1 MKGAV
6 AEWAVLA
13 VVGVWAGIGL
23 TGVAVAQQNR
33 PASGGNPAAGNPLD
47 ALPQINAPQKAPN
60 VTVQVEQQTPQLQQ
74 LLATHITPAT
84 FKVEGVKSIPFD
96 EVVKKFAPL
105 ANHDITIGQLIETA
119 NEVTKLYQERGYALS
134 FAFVPAQDFAGGVVR
149 ITVVEGYVKDVK
161 VTGKPGK
168 LEDKMRS
175 IAAHIVE
182 DRPLR
187 TATFQRYI
195 NVLGLLPGLKVKANV
210 APPTNTDGATTLE
223 LDATQKPYDIST
235 GIDFNHPGVQ
245 GLLTLTENGLTPFGE
260 QLSVSA
266 LLPKGRDNVTYLAAH
281 AAVPIASDGLI
292 AKVDASHY
300 RGNPTDNPGLPGS
313 VERTVISDKIT
324 GALSYP
330 LLLSNTRSVVG
341 TVSAYATHDEDRY
354 HNTLNG
360 LQYGLKSQ
368 VRVVQLQADY
378 TDVQTGQVRKASIA
392 VAKAFN
398 VLGASKSA
406 DTNIPGLTLQ
416 NPASLNFV
424 RTNASFSQTNDWPM
438 GFGTAVAVIGQYS
451 PVSLPTSEQISFGA
465 QRFAAGYEPGE
476 ASGDSGWAYSL
487 ELNRPLKI
495 GKVWLQT
502 LTPYVSFDMA
512 RVYLHAGTPSPSRLS
527 SASIG
532 FRLSDG
538 RYYSVDL
545 SVAKALA
552 DAPVESAS
560 RSPRFNATFS
570 YQLN

>member
-1 MKGAV
+1 M
-6 AEWAVLA
+6 
-13 VVGVWAGIGL
+13 AGSGL
-23 TGVAVAQQNR
+23 TGVAVAQQSR

-60 VTVQVEQQTPQLQQ
+60 VTVQVQQQTPQLEQ
-74 LLATHITPAT
+74 LLATHITPTT

-96 EVVKKFAPL
+96 EVAKQFTPL

-119 NEVTKLYQERGYALS
+119 NAVTKLYQARGYALS

-149 ITVVEGYVKDVK
+149 VTVVEGYVKDVK
-161 VTGKPGK
+161 ITGKPGK
-168 LEDKMRS
+168 LEDKMRAV
-175 IAAHIVE
+175 AAHIVE

-195 NVLGLLPGLKVKANV
+195 QVLGLLPGLKVAANV
-210 APPTNTDGATTLE
+210 PPPTNTDGATTLE
-223 LDATQKPYDIST
+223 LDATQKAWDVST

-281 AAVPIASDGLI
+281 AAVPIASDGLM

-300 RGNPTDNPGLPGS
+300 RGNPTDNPGLPNY

-330 LLLSNTRSVVG
+330 LLLSNSRSVVG

-354 HNTLNG
+354 HNTVNG

-424 RTNASFSQTNDWPM
+424 RTNASFSQSNDWPM
-438 GFGTAVAVIGQYS
+438 GFGTVVAVIGQYS

-465 QRFAAGYEPGE
+465 QRFAAGYQPGE

-487 ELNRPLKI
+487 ELNRPLKV

-538 RYYSVDL
+538 RYYSLDL

>member
-1 MKGAV
+1 M
-6 AEWAVLA
+6 
-13 VVGVWAGIGL
+13 AGSGL

-60 VTVQVEQQTPQLQQ
+60 VTVQVQQQTPQLQQ
-74 LLATHITPAT
+74 LLATHITPTT

-96 EVVKKFAPL
+96 EVAKHFTPL

-149 ITVVEGYVKDVK
+149 ITVVEGFVSDVK
-161 VTGKPGK
+161 ITGKPGK
-168 LEDKMRS
+168 LEDKMRA

-223 LDATQKPYDIST
+223 LDATQKPFDIST

-281 AAVPIASDGLI
+281 VAVPIASDGLT
-292 AKVDASHY
+292 AKLDASHY
-300 RGNPTDNPGLPGS
+300 RGNPTDNPGLPS
-313 VERTVISDKIT
+313 YVERTVISDKIT
-324 GALSYP
+324 GSMSYP

-341 TVSAYATHDEDRY
+341 TASAYATHDEDRY
-354 HNTLNG
+354 HNTING
-360 LQYGLKSQ
+360 LQYGLRSQ
-368 VRVVQLQADY
+368 VRVIQLQADY

-406 DTNIPGLTLQ
+406 DTNIAGLTLQ
-416 NPASLNFV
+416 NPVSLNFV

-451 PVSLPTSEQISFGA
+451 PVTLPTSEQISFGA

-487 ELNRPLKI
+487 ELNRPLKV

-538 RYYSVDL
+538 RYYSLDL